1 MKLANSLRISWVRFV
16 EGSEPQFHEEP
27 FHGTL
32 QEGTAELRSR
42 ADRHEFDF
50 AQLLEADG
58 RVLCNVAPRLPAA
71 AHA

>member
-1 MKLANSLRISWVRFV
+1 MKLANPLRLSWVRFV

-27 FHGTL
+27 FHGSQ
-32 QEGTAELRSR
+32 QEGAAELRSR
-42 ADRHEFDF
+42 ANRHEFDF

-58 RVLCNVAPRLPAA
+58 RVICNVAPLRPA